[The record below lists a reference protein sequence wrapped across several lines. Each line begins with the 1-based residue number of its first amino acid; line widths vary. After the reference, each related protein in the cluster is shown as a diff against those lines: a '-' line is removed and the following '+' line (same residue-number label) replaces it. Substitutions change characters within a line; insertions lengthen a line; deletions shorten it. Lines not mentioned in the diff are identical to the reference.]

1 VALSIENGHDG
12 LPEQV
17 STLLANPTAA
27 NVNQVQRWVY
37 EMEAYKSPLIQG
49 YSGGGNERAARLSN
63 VLSMYN
69 NPAALALADPNSLG
83 MSQDQLKNLLTNIEA
98 GRLLR
103 RTNGNTGRITPVAQ
117 GLNENKAMR
126 DAMSNAFPDLAQYLA
141 WRQMGG
147 QGGPD
152 EFIASLGR

>member
-1 VALSIENGHDG
+1 
-12 LPEQV
+12 
-17 STLLANPTAA
+17 
-27 NVNQVQRWVY
+27 
-37 EMEAYKSPLIQG
+37 LIQG

-63 VLSMYN
+63 VLSLYN
-69 NPAALALADPNSLG
+69 NPAGLALTDPRSVGL
-83 MSQDQLKNLLTNIEA
+83 SQDQLKNMLTALEA
-98 GRLLR
+98 GRFLR
-103 RTNGNTGRITPVAQ
+103 RINANTGKTGQIPQA
-117 GLNENKAMR
+117 LDENKAMR